1 MLIVSNIHFSIQG
14 RTILKDVS
22 FTVDRD
28 RKFIVG
34 ENGSGKTTLLDII
47 AGVKSPDK
55 GSVRRPNSIGYVPQE
70 IKEIDKTGLEV
81 IEEGVSDI
89 KEIEKMLEELESIG
103 DFGEDYSFLMEE
115 YERLNG
121 YSYRS
126 EIMSLLSD
134 FDLDEATV
142 SKPLSMMSGGERTKC
157 LIIKSILSKRDLL
170 ILDEPT
176 NNLDI
181 ETIEMLEKYLL
192 QFKGGLLIVSHD
204 KTFINKL
211 ATHIL
216 YLDNGVIKEYPGNYD
231 KFIRIKQIEDE
242 TLRKEREQLILYL
255 EKQRKFIEKFRY
267 GTRSKQALS
276 REKMIEKI
284 EVPEEVKEKTVKINI
299 ESGDIGSFKVLE
311 VKNVSKSYNGKT
323 ILKNV
328 NLNLVRNDR
337 VAIIGKNGV
346 GKTTLLKIIVGLE
359 KPDSGYVDI
368 GPSIE
373 LRYFP
378 QDEFVLNSE
387 DVLLD
392 IMLHEGLEVGEA
404 RRYLAEFGFE
414 NEEVFKKVSELSGGE
429 KRRLLIAKLNLVS
442 SNFLVLDEPTN
453 HLDIE
458 TTEALIEA
466 LKNYKGTILLVSH
479 DRYLIKSIVHKTY
492 TLEDATLLDHE
503 SKPKSEKK
511 LIDAQ
516 KQKEVNKI
524 KARIQYLEK
533 LLKDTPNKK
542 KEEELKIL
550 KKKLERGNEN

>member
-1 MLIVSNIHFSIQG
+1 MLIVSNIHYSIQG
-14 RTILKDVS
+14 RPILKDVS

-47 AGVKSPDK
+47 VGVKSPDK
-55 GSVRRPNSIGYVPQE
+55 GSVKRPNSIGYVPQE
-70 IKEIDKTGLEV
+70 IKAIDKTGIEV
-81 IEEGVSDI
+81 IEEGVGVV

-157 LIIKSILSKRDLL
+157 LIIKSILSKPELL

-242 TLRKEREQLILYL
+242 ALRKEREQLILYL

-311 VKNVSKSYNGKT
+311 VKNVSKSYDGKT

-337 VAIIGKNGV
+337 VAITGKNGV

-359 KPDSGYVDI
+359 KPDSGYVYI

-378 QDEFVLNSE
+378 QDEFVLNS
-387 DVLLD
+387 DDALLE
-392 IMLHEGLEVGEA
+392 IMLKEGLEVSEA
-404 RRYLAEFGFE
+404 RSYLAEFGFE

-479 DRYLIKSIVHKTY
+479 DRYLIKSIAHKTY
-492 TLEDATLLDHE
+492 TLENATLLDHE

-511 LIDAQ
+511 LIDTQ

-550 KKKLERGNEN
+550 KKKLERMK

>member
-14 RTILKDVS
+14 RPILKDVS

-34 ENGSGKTTLLDII
+34 ENGCGKTTLLDII
-47 AGVKSPDK
+47 VGVKSPDK
-55 GSVRRPNSIGYVPQE
+55 GSVKRPNSIGYVPQE
-70 IKEIDKTGLEV
+70 IKAIDKTGIEV
-81 IEEGVSDI
+81 IEEGVGVV

-103 DFGEDYSFLMEE
+103 DFGEDYSFLIEE

-157 LIIKSILSKRDLL
+157 LIIKSILSKPELL

-242 TLRKEREQLILYL
+242 ALRKEREQLILYL

-284 EVPEEVKEKTVKINI
+284 EVPEEVKEKSVKINI

-311 VKNVSKSYNGKT
+311 VKNVSKSYDGKT

-359 KPDSGYVDI
+359 KPDSGYVYI

-378 QDEFVLNSE
+378 QDEFVLNSD

-392 IMLHEGLEVGEA
+392 IMLKEGLEVSEA
-404 RRYLAEFGFE
+404 RSYLAEFGFE

-479 DRYLIKSIVHKTY
+479 DRYLIRSIAHKTY

-511 LIDAQ
+511 LIDTQ

-550 KKKLERGNEN
+550 KKKLERMK

>member
-1 MLIVSNIHFSIQG
+1 MLIVSDIHWSIQG
-14 RTILKDVS
+14 KTILKDVS
-22 FTVDRD
+22 FTLDREK
-28 RKFIVG
+28 KFIVG
-34 ENGSGKTTLLDII
+34 ANGSGKTTLLEII
-47 AGVKSPDK
+47 IGLKEPDK
-55 GSVRRPNSIGYVPQE
+55 GSIKRPLNIGYVPQE
-70 IKEIDKTGLEV
+70 IKAINKTGMEV
-81 IEEGVSDI
+81 IEEGVSQI
-89 KEIEKMLEELESIG
+89 KEIEKMIQELESAG
-103 DFGEDYSFLMEE
+103 DFGEDYSFLIEE
-115 YERLNG
+115 YERLGG

-126 EIMSLLSD
+126 EILSLLSD
-134 FDLDEATV
+134 FDLDEKTV

-157 LIIKSILSKRDLL
+157 LIVKSLISKSEVL

-181 ETIEMLEKYLL
+181 ETIEMLEKYLS

-204 KTFINKL
+204 KTFINRL

-216 YLDNGVIKEYPGNYD
+216 YLENGVIKEYPGNYD
-231 KFIRIKQIEDE
+231 KFIKIKMIEDE
-242 TLRKEREQLILYL
+242 TLRKEREQLIAYI

-284 EVPEEVKEKTVKINI
+284 EVPEEKIKKSVKINI

-311 VKNVSKSYNGKT
+311 VKSVSKTYNGKVILRNVDF
-323 ILKNV
+323 ILK
-328 NLNLVRNDR
+328 RGDR
-337 VAIIGKNGV
+337 IAIVGKNGV
-346 GKTTLLKIIVGLE
+346 GKTTLLKIIAGLE
-359 KPDSGYVDI
+359 KPDSGYVYI
-368 GPSIE
+368 GPSVE

-378 QDEFVLNSE
+378 QDEFVLNS
-387 DVLLD
+387 DDTLLD
-392 IMLHEGLEVGEA
+392 LMLREGLEVGEA
-404 RRYLAEFGFE
+404 RSYLAEFGFV

-466 LKNYKGTILLVSH
+466 LKKYNGTILLVSH
-479 DRYLIKSIVHKTY
+479 DRYLIKSIANKIYMLNNASLT
-492 TLEDATLLDHE
+492 DGAI
-503 SKPKSEKK
+503 KPKKEDREKD
-511 LIDAQ
+511 IS
-516 KQKEVNKI
+516 KQKEINKI

-550 KKKLERGNEN
+550 RKKLERMK

>member
-1 MLIVSNIHFSIQG
+1 MLIVSDIHWSIQG
-14 RTILKDVS
+14 KTILKDVS
-22 FTVDRD
+22 FTLDREK
-28 RKFIVG
+28 KFIVG
-34 ENGSGKTTLLDII
+34 ANGSGKTTLLEII
-47 AGVKSPDK
+47 IGLKEPDK
-55 GSVRRPNSIGYVPQE
+55 GSIKRPLNIGYVPQE
-70 IKEIDKTGLEV
+70 IKAINKTGMEV
-81 IEEGVSDI
+81 IEEGVSQI
-89 KEIEKMLEELESIG
+89 KEIEKMIQELESAG
-103 DFGEDYSFLMEE
+103 DFGEDYSFLIEE
-115 YERLNG
+115 YERLGG

-126 EIMSLLSD
+126 EILSLLSD
-134 FDLDEATV
+134 FDLDEKTV

-157 LIIKSILSKRDLL
+157 LIVKSLISKSEVL

-181 ETIEMLEKYLL
+181 ETIEMLEKYLS

-204 KTFINKL
+204 KTFINRL

-216 YLDNGVIKEYPGNYD
+216 YLENGVIKEYPGNYD
-231 KFIRIKQIEDE
+231 KFIKIKMIEDE
-242 TLRKEREQLILYL
+242 TLRKEREQLIVYI

-284 EVPEEVKEKTVKINI
+284 EVPEEKIKKSVKINI

-311 VKNVSKSYNGKT
+311 VKSVSKTYNGKVILRNVDF
-323 ILKNV
+323 ILK
-328 NLNLVRNDR
+328 RGDR
-337 VAIIGKNGV
+337 IAIVGKNGV
-346 GKTTLLKIIVGLE
+346 GKTTLLKIIAGLE
-359 KPDSGYVDI
+359 KPDSGYVYI
-368 GPSIE
+368 GPSVE

-378 QDEFVLNSE
+378 QDEFVLNS
-387 DVLLD
+387 DDTLLD
-392 IMLHEGLEVGEA
+392 LMLREGLEVGEA
-404 RRYLAEFGFE
+404 RSYLAEFGFV

-466 LKNYKGTILLVSH
+466 LKNYNGTILLVSH
-479 DRYLIKSIVHKTY
+479 DRYLIKSIANKIYMLNNASLT
-492 TLEDATLLDHE
+492 DGAI
-503 SKPKSEKK
+503 KPKKEDREKD
-511 LIDAQ
+511 IS
-516 KQKEVNKI
+516 KQKEINKI

-550 KKKLERGNEN
+550 RKKLERMK

>member
-1 MLIVSNIHFSIQG
+1 MLIVSNIHYSIQG
-14 RTILKDVS
+14 RPILKDVS

-47 AGVKSPDK
+47 VGVKSPDK
-55 GSVRRPNSIGYVPQE
+55 GSVKRPNSIGYVPQE
-70 IKEIDKTGLEV
+70 IKAIDKTGIEV
-81 IEEGVSDI
+81 IEEGVGVV

-157 LIIKSILSKRDLL
+157 LIIKSILSKPELL

-242 TLRKEREQLILYL
+242 ALRKEREQIILYL

-284 EVPEEVKEKTVKINI
+284 EEPEEVKEKTVKINI

-311 VKNVSKSYNGKT
+311 VKNVSKSYDGKT

-337 VAIIGKNGV
+337 VAITGKNGV

-359 KPDSGYVDI
+359 KPDSGYVYI

-378 QDEFVLNSE
+378 QDEFVLNS
-387 DVLLD
+387 DDALLE
-392 IMLHEGLEVGEA
+392 IMLKEGLEVSEA
-404 RRYLAEFGFE
+404 RSYLAEFGFE

-479 DRYLIKSIVHKTY
+479 DRYLIKSIAHKTY
-492 TLEDATLLDHE
+492 TLENATLLDHE

-511 LIDAQ
+511 LIDTQ

-550 KKKLERGNEN
+550 KKKLERMK

>member
-1 MLIVSNIHFSIQG
+1 MLIVSNIHYSIQG
-14 RTILKDVS
+14 RTILNDVS

-47 AGVKSPDK
+47 VGVKSPDK
-55 GSVRRPNSIGYVPQE
+55 GSVKRPNSIGYVPQE
-70 IKEIDKTGLEV
+70 IKAIDKTGIEV

-157 LIIKSILSKRDLL
+157 LIIKSILSKPELL

-216 YLDNGVIKEYPGNYD
+216 YLDNGIIKEYPGNYD

-242 TLRKEREQLILYL
+242 ALRKEREQLILYL

-359 KPDSGYVDI
+359 KPDSGYIYI
-368 GPSIE
+368 GPGIE

-392 IMLHEGLEVGEA
+392 IMLKEGLEVSEA
-404 RRYLAEFGFE
+404 RSCLAEFGFE

-479 DRYLIKSIVHKTY
+479 DRYLIKSIAHKTY

-511 LIDAQ
+511 SIDTQ

-550 KKKLERGNEN
+550 KKKLERMK